1 MIPFIK
7 KYKFFIIT
15 AAAVVAALVIA
26 FAAGNSIQG
35 DVSVP
40 DETAT
45 FSTDATSATG
55 TITHTTA
62 FQPTSADTTAKESE
76 GTTAET
82 TSAQTTAEPATR
94 QQTTAENSA
103 AEHSE
108 PTEPT
113 TDKYKTDP
121 VPTDKPKPV
130 EPQEQT
136 TADSKSYCTF
146 SISCATILDNKD
158 KMSPDI
164 ADIVPS
170 DGWIMKPEKVE
181 ITDGES
187 VFDVLVRLCREKNIH
202 MEYTMTP
209 IYNSAYIEGIA
220 NIYEFD
226 CGDLSGWMYKVNDWY
241 PNYGCS
247 RYVIENNDTVEWN
260 YTCDS
265 GRDLGNEY

>member
-1 MIPFIK
+1 MSAKVPGRIRCMLSFFK
-7 KYKFFIIT
+7 KYKAAII
-15 AAAVVAALVIA
+15 AAVLMIAVLTFAFLSGGKPGESKATPDSAAPTHAEVTTCA
-26 FAAGNSIQG
+26 TES
-35 DVSVP
+35 
-40 DETAT
+40 TAEQ
-45 FSTDATSATG
+45 
-55 TITHTTA
+55 TTA
-62 FQPTSADTTAKESE
+62 LHTV
-76 GTTAET
+76 ET
-82 TSAQTTAEPATR
+82 TVRATQAAAQTTAAE
-94 QQTTAENSA
+94 TTEAVTEA
-103 AEHSE
+103 
-108 PTEPT
+108 PTEPV

-121 VPTDKPKPV
+121 VPSGKPKPV

>member
-136 TADSKSYCTF
+136 TQDNTLRCTL
-146 SISCATILDNKD
+146 SISCATILENMD
-158 KMSPDI
+158 KLDEEYHEL
-164 ADIVPS
+164 VPA
-170 DGWIMKPEKVE
+170 DGWLLKPGEFE
-181 ITDGES
+181 FSEGES
-187 VFDVLVRLCREKNIH
+187 VFDLLVRVCKDKKIH
-202 MEYTMTP
+202 LDHSFTP
-209 IYNSAYIEGIA
+209 AYNSAYIKAIG
-220 NIYEFD
+220 NLYEFD
-226 CGDLSGWMYKVNDWY
+226 CGDQSGWVYGVNGWA

-247 RYVIENNDTVEWN
+247 RYVLKNGDKVEFR
-260 YTCDS
+260 YTCQL
-265 GRDLGNEY
+265 GHDLKWS